1 MHKCCSK
8 CPTFGGC
15 EYSNGCCPE
24 CDFYSDGECLFR
36 EEEPYE
42 DLVDKDKG

>member
-1 MHKCCSK
+1 M
-8 CPTFGGC
+8 FDEC

-24 CDFYSDGECLFR
+24 CDFYSDSECLFG
-36 EEEPYE
+36 EAEPYE